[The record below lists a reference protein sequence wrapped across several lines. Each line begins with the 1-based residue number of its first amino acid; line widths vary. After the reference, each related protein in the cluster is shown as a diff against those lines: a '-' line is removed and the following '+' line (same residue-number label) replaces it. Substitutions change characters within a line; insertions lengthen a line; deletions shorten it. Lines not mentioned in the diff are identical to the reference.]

1 MHPVIVVLTALK
13 FFLGLTAIALGIH
26 QSDPNL
32 ILFGAGHSFILAPLW
47 ILSEKWGF

>member
-1 MHPVIVVLTALK
+1 MNPVILSMTAVK
-13 FFLGLTAIALGIH
+13 FFVGLIAIAVGLH
-26 QSDPNL
+26 QSDLNV